1 MKTRKPI
8 PKCASEE
15 AERSFWNRHDST
27 GYIDWSRGQ
36 RTVFPNLKSRA
47 KTISIRLP
55 ASMIA
60 ALKSLANRRDV
71 PYQSLLKVFLA
82 DRIASEY
89 RIPANTSLH
98 ARELRPAAWR
108 RG

>member
-1 MKTRKPI
+1 MRTRKPI
-8 PKCASEE
+8 PRFASEE
-15 AERSFWNRHDST
+15 AERSFWARHDST
-27 GYIDWSRGQ
+27 EYIDWSRGE
-36 RTVFPNLKSRA
+36 RVVFPNLKSRA

-60 ALKSLANRRDV
+60 ALRALANRRDV
-71 PYQSLLKVFLA
+71 PYQSLMKVFLA

-98 ARELRPAAWR
+98 VRERRPAAWR

>member
-8 PKCASEE
+8 PKFASEE
-15 AERSFWNRHDST
+15 AERRFWDSHDST
-27 GYIDWSRGQ
+27 AYVDWSKAERV
-36 RTVFPNLKSRA
+36 VFPNLKSRA

-60 ALKSLANRRDV
+60 ALRALANRRDV
-71 PYQSLLKVFLA
+71 PYQSLMKVFLA

-98 ARELRPAAWR
+98 LRERRPVAWR